1 MRHAGPFAKFFG
13 QRMRPGKFFVTKLLT
28 NSKSLRITTLR
39 MGAVSSVGR
48 ASPSHGGGHKFK
60 SCTAHHPMSTAK
72 TVITPACHAG
82 GRGFESLPFRQ
93 YIEIKG
99 LCSTL
104 KVNKVLFFM
113 QLAFMGV
120 CSCSSL
126 TTRLGS
132 ICEGECTGFAQSR
145 SEYLNPTFTKKPIV
159 NSYKNKIL
167 SSFTKKFPAF
177 LVSPKQSTGLLLG
190 LSEAPCVF

>member
-39 MGAVSSVGR
+39 MGQLAQLVEHRLHTAGVTSSSLVL
-48 ASPSHGGGHKFK
+48 P
-60 SCTAHHPMSTAK
+60 TTPK

-104 KVNKVLFFM
+104 KVNKVLFFI

>member
-1 MRHAGPFAKFFG
+1 
-13 QRMRPGKFFVTKLLT
+13 
-28 NSKSLRITTLR
+28 
-39 MGAVSSVGR
+39 
-48 ASPSHGGGHKFK
+48 
-60 SCTAHHPMSTAK
+60 
-72 TVITPACHAG
+72 
-82 GRGFESLPFRQ
+82 
-93 YIEIKG
+93 
-99 LCSTL
+99 
-104 KVNKVLFFM
+104 M

-120 CSCSSL
+120 CSCSSS
-126 TTRLGS
+126 TTRFGS
-132 ICEGECTGFAQSR
+132 ICEGECIGFVQSR